1 MSQPYDNNARASTL
15 PWDSSHPFAC
25 MLWVH
30 DNVRPES
37 APGASAAVQ
46 KAVIGHIARRAN
58 ADGTNAWPSYADIAD
73 ATGLGR
79 SSIIRGVA
87 ALEAAGLIE
96 RTGEV
101 STGRGRP
108 VTIWRIT
115 GKGPT
120 VGRLKVPNQGSK
132 GARMEPFKGSI
143 EEPKVPSEGLKVPDR
158 AYKGTRVEHDRP
170 LTVPDRPIA
179 PQPPAGG
186 PSPETPECVN
196 SVDPW
201 KAAEERFTQHGFR
214 DECPDPDATRFGF
227 HTESEEPDR
236 SELPTVGER
245 FEAKSEVRAS
255 QAADNAGPAPHLTG
269 NERGDS
275 AAVLRWWVSMAPL
288 GQVGGTDMA
297 RMKQA
302 IAAQGPALVLKALA
316 SMRGRG
322 VHYPQL
328 RAVGQW
334 IRTDRAETIRAERQ
348 IAHARREATRPVVKK
363 LRALN

>member
-1 MSQPYDNNARASTL
+1 MVLA
-15 PWDSSHPFAC
+15 WHHHPDHET
-25 MLWVH
+25 VT
-30 DNVRPES
+30 
-37 APGASAAVQ
+37 
-46 KAVIGHIARRAN
+46 IGARR
-58 ADGTNAWPSYADIAD
+58 IAEQCGMQRRAVMRALSAMVD
-73 ATGLGR
+73 SGILTRETETGG
-79 SSIIRGVA
+79 RGVY
-87 ALEAAGLIE
+87 
-96 RTGEV
+96 
-101 STGRGRP
+101 
-108 VTIWRIT
+108 RIN
-115 GKGPT
+115 T
-120 VGRLKVPNQGSK
+120 V
-132 GARMEPFKGSI
+132 
-143 EEPKVPSEGLKVPDR
+143 SEGHRSGNPETQVPERHMCSTDTGGCAPETQGVCPRDTGGVSESNHVEIRDSRDR
-158 AYKGTRVEHDRP
+158 AET
-170 LTVPDRPIA
+170 
-179 PQPPAGG
+179 PQPPDGG
-186 PSPETPECVN
+186 PSPDGPECVN

-201 KAAEERFTQHGFR
+201 KAAEERFAQHGFR
-214 DECPDPDATRFGF
+214 DEWPDPDATRFGF

-348 IAHARREATRPVVKK
+348 SADARREATRPVVKP
-363 LRALN
+363 LRTLN